1 MRFLF
6 CALIAAFLISA
17 CVSSKTTTTLNNPN
31 GLKVKFDAE
40 AAAQTRIKLA
50 LLYLQNKQI
59 QQAKE
64 NLDKALEYQPNNAN
78 VLGIFAYYYQQVNDN
93 NKAEAFY
100 KKSLSMDP
108 ENGDTYNNYGT
119 FLCGNER
126 YKEAEQAFVKAI
138 ESPNYIHIEESYRNA
153 AICEEETKHF
163 EKSIYYGELALA
175 YNPNNINLNL
185 FLAKL
190 NITVKK
196 YQAAKLNLITFQHN
210 SKATAESL
218 WQWIRLSYAEGNEV
232 GVSKYGEQLI
242 KFFPGSQQVL
252 NYMNKKYYE

>member
-6 CALIAAFLISA
+6 CALCAILLISA

-31 GLKVKFDAE
+31 GLKITFDAE

-50 LLYLQNKQI
+50 LLYLQNKQV

-78 VLGIFAYYYQQVNDN
+78 VLGILAYYYQQVNDN

-100 KKSLSMDP
+100 KKSLSADP
-108 ENGDTYNNYGT
+108 ENGDTYHNYGT

-126 YKEAEQAFVKAI
+126 YKEAEQAFLNAI
-138 ESPNYIHIEESYRNA
+138 KLPNYTHVAESYRNA
-153 AICEEETKHF
+153 AICEEEAKNLG
-163 EKSIYYGELALA
+163 KAIYYGEFALA
-175 YNPNNINLNL
+175 YNPINMNLNL

-232 GVSKYGEQLI
+232 GVSKHGEQLI
-242 KFFPGSQQVL
+242 KLFPGTQQVL

>member
-6 CALIAAFLISA
+6 FTLCATLIISA
-17 CVSSKTTTTLNNPN
+17 CVSSETTTTLNNPN
-31 GLKVKFDAE
+31 GLKVQFDAE

-78 VLGIFAYYYQQVNDN
+78 VLGILAYYYQQVNDN
-93 NKAEAFY
+93 NKAEVFY
-100 KKSLSMDP
+100 KKSLSADP
-108 ENGDTYNNYGT
+108 KNGDTYHNYGT
-119 FLCGNER
+119 FLCGEER
-126 YKEAEQAFVKAI
+126 YKEAEQAFLTAI
-138 ESPNYIHIEESYRNA
+138 KLPNYTRIAESYQNA
-153 AICEEETKHF
+153 AVCEEEAKNV
-163 EKSIYYGELALA
+163 EKAIYYGEYALS

-218 WQWIRLSYAEGNEV
+218 WQWVRLSYAEGNEAS
-232 GVSKYGEQLI
+232 VSKHGGQLI
-242 KFFPGSQQVL
+242 KLFPGTPQVL
-252 NYMNKKYYE
+252 NYVNKKYYD